1 MKEKKAKV
9 LVGTVVSDA
18 MDKSRVVLVKR
29 KIRHP
34 FYTKV
39 INKSTKLMIHDEK
52 NESKKGDLVEITYYK
67 PISKKKSFRLVN
79 ILQKAA
85 STGNDGIV

>member
-1 MKEKKAKV
+1 MQEKKVKV
-9 LVGTVVSDA
+9 LVGTVVSDG

-39 INKSTKLMIHDEK
+39 INKSTKLMVHDEK
-52 NESKKGDLVEITYYK
+52 NESKKGDLVEVAYFR
-67 PISKKKSFRLVN
+67 PISKKKSFRLVS

-85 STGNDGIV
+85 STIDIKE